1 MTTKEYLKD
10 GGFED
15 QLITYISGGN
25 KVYCK
30 LSELLDDHHKA
41 KVNEITDEEIVEN
54 ARIGFADGDRLDHN
68 FIDGVKWFKEQ
79 LLK

>member
-41 KVNEITDEEIVEN
+41 KVNEITDDARLNRALEESRDSN
-54 ARIGFADGDRLDHN
+54 AQITFMEGA
-68 FIDGVKWFKEQ
+68 KWFKEQ